1 MVVLSNSR
9 HRVSDADVGN
19 GPKAA
24 TNKGQVNF
32 ALPDDDNDDH
42 SGKEKRPSLMAMKS
56 LKFSQSFC
64 RYMKPDGG
72 AVVDADELVKVKVLG
87 EGAFATVELCR
98 MASSTPGDK
107 AQLVAVKRLKPELV
121 QNPTDLQCFVAECS
135 TLRELS
141 HPNLV
146 SFLGVGSDN
155 KATVEDELKSLFLVQ
170 EYAPDGTLRDLM
182 LKQGM
187 SASKVYTNIQALDI
201 CKDIAS
207 GLEYL
212 HGLRPNHLLHRDLK
226 PANILLQNTIEIVDG
241 RKQKVIHAKLA
252 DLGLCKVM
260 ECRAAQMGRML
271 RKAGSKLGLSAYR
284 INLLDEQG
292 DDSDFDL
299 KLTGRTGSL
308 LYMAPE
314 VHGPPDEFDN
324 IVYDESADIFS
335 LGLIIWELFKGVLRE
350 CYLEQQEQLVR
361 CAEDTAN
368 GARPEIP
375 AKWPQELQ
383 ELLAGCWHQSCHLR
397 PTAKEVC
404 ERLEALRPVVKKEM
418 DKPGVMDKLMS
429 KFRWPSK

>member
-1 MVVLSNSR
+1 MAVVSNSR

-19 GPKAA
+19 NPKAA
-24 TNKGQVNF
+24 TNKTQVIF
-32 ALPDDDNDDH
+32 IALPDDDDHHHH

-72 AVVDADELVKVKVLG
+72 AVVGADELVKVKVLG

-141 HPNLV
+141 HPNVV

-170 EYAPDGTLRDLM
+170 EYAPDGTLRDLL

-207 GLEYL
+207 CLEYL

-226 PANILLQNTIEIVDG
+226 PANILLQNSIEIVDG

-260 ECRAAQMGRML
+260 ERRAAQVGRTL
-271 RKAGSKLGLSAYR
+271 RRAGSKLGSAYR
-284 INLLDEQG
+284 INLLDEG
-292 DDSDFDL
+292 DSDFDH

-314 VHGPPDEFDN
+314 VHGPSDELDN
-324 IVYDESADIFS
+324 IAYDESADIFS
-335 LGLIIWELFKGVLRE
+335 LGLIIWELFRGVLRE
-350 CYLEQQEQLVR
+350 CYLERQEQLVR

-375 AKWPQELQ
+375 AKWPRELQ

-418 DKPGVMDKLMS
+418 DKPGVMDKLKS
-429 KFRWPSK
+429 KFRWASK